1 MMRSITRFIAAFAI
15 ILAAGAPAFADN
27 DTEFGIEDDLTVLG
41 TSGGAADP
49 DLEVKGFTV
58 FGATQAAP
66 LLQIPAAP
74 GNIFANGYVQ
84 ISSGLYVAGPS
95 TFTAYS
101 EFQSTVTIL
110 NGNLRYGTGVAGKV
124 MKSNGDGFVY
134 WADDETGLAA
144 LTGTAYRI
152 RMENA
157 AGNSIVDSRLLQNA
171 LSTNITLT
179 DNSSMTVTGAMGV
192 GGDMA
197 VGSTITVAGYSIFQ
211 STVEFLNNT
220 GALTNLYFNNG
231 AANAGKVLKAAS
243 DGFLYWGTDNDSVLG
258 MGTAYRLQMV
268 NAAGDAL
275 ENSAFLQNSAGSNIT
290 MVAGSS
296 LTVNELM
303 AQGDAELLAK
313 LSVLGASTFVSSMTA
328 RGNTQFGDSTADIH
342 ALNMA
347 PETGVGLSVNSS
359 GTGGNYAA
367 KFYSGGSLAAWIK
380 KK

>member
-1 MMRSITRFIAAFAI
+1 MIRSIIRTIAALAI

-58 FGATQAAP
+58 FGATQSAP

-84 ISSGLYVAGPS
+84 ISSGLYVAGAS

-144 LTGTAYRI
+144 LSGNPYRI

-157 AGNSIVDSRLLQNA
+157 AGNSIVDSLLLQNA
-171 LSTNITLT
+171 GATNITLT

-192 GGDMA
+192 GGVM
-197 VGSTITVAGYSIFQ
+197 TMAGYGVFQ
-211 STVEFLNNT
+211 STVQFLNNT
-220 GALTNLYFNNG
+220 GDVTNLYFSNG
-231 AANAGKVLKAAS
+231 GANAGKVLKAGT

-268 NAAGDAL
+268 NASGDAL
-275 ENSAFLQNSAGSNIT
+275 ENSAFLQSASGSNIT

-296 LTVNELM
+296 ITLNEMLV
-303 AQGDAELLAK
+303 QGDAELLAK
-313 LSVLGASTFVSSMTA
+313 LSVTGASTFVSSMTA

-347 PETGVGLSVNSS
+347 PEAGVGLAVNSS

>member
-58 FGATQAAP
+58 FGATQSAP

-84 ISSGLYVAGPS
+84 ISSGLYVGGNS
-95 TFTAYS
+95 TFTAYGF
-101 EFQSTVTIL
+101 FQSTVTMVE
-110 NGNLRYGTGVAGKV
+110 GNLKYGSGVAGKV
-124 MKSNGDGFVY
+124 MKSGGDGFVY

-144 LTGTAYRI
+144 LSGTPYYL

-157 AGNSIVDSRLLQNA
+157 AGNSIVDSRLVQNA
-171 LSTNITLT
+171 ASTNITLIGG
-179 DNSSMTVTGAMGV
+179 SSLTVTGAMGV
-192 GGDMA
+192 DGALNVGGILT
-197 VGSTITVAGYSIFQ
+197 SAGYGVFQ
-211 STVEFLNNT
+211 STVQFMNNT
-220 GALTNLYFNNG
+220 GDVTNLYFSNG

-243 DGFLYWGTDNDSVLG
+243 DGFLYWGQDNDSVLG

-275 ENSAFLQNSAGSNIT
+275 ENSAFLQNAAGSNIT

-296 LTVNELM
+296 LTVNELLV
-303 AQGDAELLAK
+303 QGDAELLAK
-313 LSVLGASTFVSSMTA
+313 LSVAGASTFVSSMTV
-328 RGNTQFGDSTADIH
+328 RGNTQFGDTTADIH
-342 ALNMA
+342 AINMA